1 MTDVAISSVARTA
14 TDATNL
20 AARRALFAILVAT
33 TISSM
38 VWLAVLALSPHGIGA
53 LDIALILLF
62 VTTLP
67 WIVIGFWNAVIGF
80 IIIRCAADPA
90 AAVFPAS
97 ARVTGS
103 EPITASTAVLVCI
116 RNEPPERVVR
126 NLELILSELAT
137 SDWASRFHIY
147 VLSVPNAASSAV
159 PATGSVVSLST

>member
-1 MTDVAISSVARTA
+1 MTDVAVSSVARTA

-38 VWLAVLALSPHGIGA
+38 VWLAVLALSPGGIGA

-62 VTTLP
+62 VITLP

-80 IIIRCAADPA
+80 IIMRCAADPV

-116 RNEPPERVVR
+116 RNEPP
-126 NLELILSELAT
+126 
-137 SDWASRFHIY
+137 SR
-147 VLSVPNAASSAV
+147 L
-159 PATGSVVSLST
+159 